1 MKWSYQFNPDM
12 EYGVEMVASKENYD
26 PPIIKHENYGKRPN
40 VNFGVIELFSLI
52 MVIPFWIF
60 IYKFFYLLVLPL
72 VPVSVVVFELIREI
86 APLNRLFMY
95 GGSFLT
101 AYIFY
106 RVLKYF
112 FSSLSLVWSLFYLFV
127 IYILAFF
134 AIDFLSGVYPQNEV
148 LISSMRDLTNLITF
162 IGIKI

>member
-12 EYGVEMVASKENYD
+12 EYGVEIVASKENYD

-86 APLNRLFMY
+86 APLNKLFMY
-95 GGSFLT
+95 GGSFLV

-106 RVLKYF
+106 RGLKYF
-112 FSSLSLVWSLFYLFV
+112 FSSLSLVWSLFYLCI
-127 IYILAFF
+127 IYTLAFF
-134 AIDFLSGVYPQNEV
+134 AIDFLLGVYPQNEV

-162 IGIKI
+162 IGVKI